1 MSIDPSVLLS
11 DEFIEFAAKIAELQ
25 AKKKAKEQEFKKVY
39 DAFLGEIKEIEDE
52 AAELQGQLGN
62 VEAQATEEEEESEE
76 E

>member
-25 AKKKAKEQEFKKVY
+25 AKKKAKEQKFKKVY